1 MCAVN
6 GPCAESQIAAQGSRR
21 VHRKHHTGNGN
32 GFTLIELLI
41 AITIMGVLTS
51 IALPSF
57 QGYLQKARRAEV
69 MVLMMQVQLSQL
81 RWRAN
86 SNGYGSLADIGVP
99 GVSTGGHYTLQL
111 NNDTPDGYEVLA
123 IATGSQAQDS
133 NCRYMKFSM
142 AEANVQRNS
151 GPAESVANSVDT
163 NRRCWNQ

>member
-1 MCAVN
+1 MT
-6 GPCAESQIAAQGSRR
+6 RR
-21 VHRKHHTGNGN
+21 RRLGD

-41 AITIMGVLTS
+41 VMTIAGVLSS

-57 QGYLQKARRAEV
+57 QGYLHKARRAEV

-86 SNGYGSLADIGVP
+86 STAYGSLADIGVAS
-99 GVSTGGHYTLQL
+99 VSTGGHYTLHL
-111 NNDTPDGYEVLA
+111 NSNTPDSYEVVA
-123 IATGSQAQDS
+123 VATGSQGHDS

-142 AEANVQRNS
+142 IEANVLRNS
-151 GPAESVANSVDT
+151 GPAESVANNVDT

>member
-1 MCAVN
+1 MT
-6 GPCAESQIAAQGSRR
+6 IAKRSDTVQGIRHTRR
-21 VHRKHHTGNGN
+21 RDPVGK

-41 AITIMGVLTS
+41 AITITGVLSS

-86 SNGYGSLADIGVP
+86 SAGYGSLADIGVP
-99 GVSTGGHYTLQL
+99 SVSTGGHYTLQL
-111 NNDTPDGYEVLA
+111 NSNTPDSYEVVA
-123 IATGSQAQDS
+123 VATGSQAHDS
-133 NCRYMKFSM
+133 SCRYMKFSM
-142 AEANVQRNS
+142 VEANVLRHS
-151 GPAESVANSVDT
+151 GPAESVANNVDT